1 MSIYSNGTHKNA
13 CKEVKTTSKE
23 LICTLKDISKCS
35 GNLVNGWIITN
46 ISFLFRIFQGFQVN
60 WKIHTH
66 TQPPSHANTINM
78 HRIYVHAMCA
88 EIEFMQRQENR
99 RIVLVLPVWRVRD
112 FYIAVAISVRYAL
125 NAINTLAV

>member
-1 MSIYSNGTHKNA
+1 MDHHKYILSFSDFPRIS
-13 CKEVKTTSKE
+13 SKLE
-23 LICTLKDISKCS
+23 
-35 GNLVNGWIITN
+35 N
-46 ISFLFRIFQGFQVN
+46 
-60 WKIHTH
+60 TH

-99 RIVLVLPVWRVRD
+99 RIVLVVPVWRVRD